1 VEEKLERDAR
11 KFYRNPEWRRRWIVI
26 PLIWIL
32 GVIYFSAAAV
42 YMYNW
47 VGDKIFDRQKN
58 LKFLRITAVKGRM
71 LYDIK
76 HFEVVG
82 GQPVKLEFVNPDVMA
97 HNLVIVKPNAIEAVG
112 LAADRMLAD
121 PEEVEIGQYIPKSDA
136 VLFHTKMI
144 LPNSTETLRFN
155 APKDSGAYPYLCTF
169 PGHWRTMKGTMTVK

>member
-1 VEEKLERDAR
+1 MEEDLEGDTT
-11 KFYRNPEWRRRWIVI
+11 KFYMNPERRRRWIVF
-26 PLIWIL
+26 PLVWIL

-58 LKFLRITAVKGRM
+58 LKFLRITAVKGGM

-82 GQPVKLEFVNPDVMA
+82 GQPVKLEFINTDGMA

-121 PEEVEIGQYIPKSDA
+121 PEQGEIGQYIPESDA
-136 VLFHTKMI
+136 VLFHTEMI

-155 APKDSGAYPYLCTF
+155 APKDPGTYPYICTF
-169 PGHWRTMKGTMTVK
+169 PGHWRTMKGAMTVK